1 MTTITISFT
10 RMDGPIFFDV
20 EGHTGYQNPE
30 TGNND
35 VCVAVSAICSGLV
48 EHLRKEHG
56 LLPDICK
63 DGHIRYDIEAS
74 ALRIREAFKMAENS
88 LKWLQSQHPDYIKI
102 Y

>member
-1 MTTITISFT
+1 MRGSV
-10 RMDGPIFFDV
+10 RDMLGP
-20 EGHTGYQNPE
+20 
-30 TGNND
+30 
-35 VCVAVSAICSGLV
+35 V

-74 ALRIREAFKMAENS
+74 TLRIREAFKMAENS